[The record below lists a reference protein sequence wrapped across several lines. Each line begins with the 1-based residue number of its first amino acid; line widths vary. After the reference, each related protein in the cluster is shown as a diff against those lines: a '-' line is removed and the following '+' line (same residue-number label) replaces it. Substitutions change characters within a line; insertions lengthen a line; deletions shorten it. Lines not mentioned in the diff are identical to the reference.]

1 MQSGELDTATQQSKR
16 GIIIILIAFI
26 LLAVT
31 ASIVNP
37 LYEATD
43 ELRHYRF
50 VRKIAQE
57 GSLPIQGEEGCS
69 AQGHHPP
76 LYYSLAALVSFW
88 VDTGQEVCS
97 GPEDNP
103 FWAYHYWEV
112 GNDNKN
118 QYMHTDAERFPWAGA
133 ALAAHL
139 ARFVNI
145 AIGAATVFLTW
156 LIARAVWPKRPLLA
170 LGSTAFIA
178 FNPMFVYMSGA
189 INNDIVAAL
198 SGAAITLACVR
209 LITDPYGLSRRW
221 GVIFGLLYSMALMS
235 KFNLAAIAL
244 LVAVTMTWVAWRKK
258 QWRLWLE
265 MVLIIGGIVLLLSGW
280 WFARNQILYGE
291 PTGVQRLTELWGVRN
306 PAESFELA
314 LYELPYVW
322 TSLWGRFGYGQ
333 VPLPEPFYAALR
345 WLALIAALGYLIPFL
360 RRQTTELKDA
370 AAPLFVL
377 VLNVSIFFAV
387 IFNYLLISPAGPMG
401 RFFFPAVPALAILM
415 YYGLR
420 QYFWWAFNDQPH
432 KTDRW
437 LAIFTNMGMA
447 ILALVA
453 ILGYLRF
460 AYARP
465 ASFDAE
471 TAVPNPTNA
480 QFDSLVNLR
489 GYQVHQNTVQPGD
502 TIDIELYWEVTANP
516 PGNYYFFVHLIDNS
530 EPSVELRSPQPRTII
545 AQRDTHPG
553 LGHFPSSQWQAG
565 DRFKETIQ
573 LHIPEITYTPSTAE
587 LSIGFY
593 APDAYRLGITAE
605 DGVFVGD
612 ALVLDTLEITSRNSD
627 IPNEINQNFN
637 NQLNLAG
644 YEYNK
649 RIFNS
654 GDVLAVEL
662 FWELLTAEPKEYEV
676 QVRLSDDTGRLIARG
691 DGRFP
696 NEDTPIE
703 VWEPGKIIQDTHLIY
718 IDPTYPSGIYN
729 IHVKLID
736 TGTNDS
742 QNILAEDGHVL
753 DNRLSLS
760 SVRVIQNNEE
770 SK

>member
-1 MQSGELDTATQQSKR
+1 MQSSNLDKATQQGKR
-16 GIIIILIAFI
+16 GIIIILLAFI

-31 ASIVNP
+31 ASVINP
-37 LYEATD
+37 LHEATD

-57 GSLPIQGEEGCS
+57 GSLPIQGEDGCS

-76 LYYSLAALVSFW
+76 LFYSVAALFTFW

-103 FWAYHYWEV
+103 FWAYRYWEV
-112 GNDNKN
+112 GSDNKN
-118 QYMHTDAERFPWAGA
+118 QYLHTDAEQFPWAGA

-139 ARFVNI
+139 TRFVNI
-145 AIGAATVFLTW
+145 AFGAATVFLTW
-156 LIARAVWPKRPLLA
+156 LIARGVWPKRPLLA
-170 LGSTAFIA
+170 LGTTAFIA

-189 INNDIVAAL
+189 INNDVIAAF

-209 LITDPYGLSRRW
+209 LITDSNGLSRRW
-221 GVIFGLLYSMALMS
+221 GVIMGLLYSMALMS

-244 LVAVTMTWVAWRKK
+244 LVAITMTWVAWRKK

-265 MVLIIGGIVLLLSGW
+265 MVLIIVGVTLLLTGW
-280 WFARNQILYGE
+280 WFARNQLLYGE
-291 PTGVQRLTELWGVRN
+291 PTGVKRLTELWGVRN
-306 PAESFELA
+306 PADSFGLA
-314 LYELPYVW
+314 IYELPYVW

-333 VPLPEPFYAALR
+333 VPLPEPIYAGLR
-345 WLALIAALGYLIPFL
+345 WLALFAALGYLIPFL
-360 RRQTTELKDA
+360 RRQTTELKEA
-370 AAPLFVL
+370 AAPLLVL
-377 VLNVSIFFAV
+377 VLNVGIFFAV

-401 RFFFPAVPALAILM
+401 RFFFPAMPALAVLIF
-415 YYGLR
+415 YGLR
-420 QYFWWAFNDQPH
+420 QYFWWPFSGEAF
-432 KTDRW
+432 KTDKW
-437 LAIFTNMGMA
+437 LAVLVNGGMA
-447 ILALVA
+447 LLTLVA
-453 ILGYLRF
+453 ILGYLQP

-465 ASFDAE
+465 ASFDAK

-480 QFDSLVNLR
+480 QFDSLIKLR
-489 GYQVHQNTVQPGD
+489 GYQIQQDSVKPGD
-502 TIDIELYWEVTANP
+502 PIDIELYWEVTAQP
-516 PGNYYFFVHLIDNS
+516 PGNYLFFVHLIDGTD
-530 EPSVELRSPQPRTII
+530 TIV

-553 LGHFPSSQWQAG
+553 LGHFPSSQWRPG
-565 DRFKETIQ
+565 DRFVETIQ
-573 LHIPEITYTPSTAE
+573 VYLPETAYSPATAE

-605 DGVFVGD
+605 DGTFLGD
-612 ALVLDTLEITSRNSD
+612 ALVLETVEISPRDTE
-627 IPNEINQNFN
+627 IPNKINQNFD

-654 GDVLAVEL
+654 GDVFAVDL
-662 FWELLTAEPKEYEV
+662 FWELLTEEPKVYEV
-676 QVRLSDDTGRLIARG
+676 QVRLNDETGREIARSK
-691 DGRFP
+691 GRFP
-696 NEDTPIE
+696 PEGALIE
-703 VWEPGKIIQDTHLIY
+703 TWQPGTIVSDQHLIY
-718 IDPTYPSGIYN
+718 IDPTYPSGPYN

-742 QNILAEDGHVL
+742 QNIVAEDGHVL

-760 SVRVIQNNEE
+760 SVRIVQTNEE
-770 SK
+770 TE